1 MKKLEPVPEVEKS
14 LLGIFGQIFRES
26 FTELSSTG
34 DKAFISDYLKENP
47 ELEKAIL
54 KIEREYYY
62 WDKVKYQVQKKEQGE
77 KLWGIIKDLR
87 QFNYKTVSFTTIKFN
102 LNLTNYLQQKLHEF
116 DRNFGDVLANT
127 PLSTEQDRRQ
137 YLLNAI
143 FEESITSSQ
152 IEGAVTTRLVAKD
165 MLQKNRSPQNHSERM
180 IVNNY
185 QAIRYIVAHKKDK
198 LTLEN
203 LLELHETITANTL
216 EKAEDEGQLRIS
228 DDVNVVD
235 MIDGEIVHIPPKAEI
250 LGDFITELLAF
261 FNDEGDS
268 FFIHPIV
275 KASIVHF
282 MIGYFHPFVDG
293 NGRTARALFY
303 WYMLRQGYWLT
314 EYLSIS
320 SIILDSREQYYR
332 AFRYTEADEN
342 DLTYFVSYQV
352 KTLEKAYLVFIEY
365 LKRTVAEKRKW
376 IDYQKDKTV
385 NHRQSQILAW
395 AHENPNVVFTVKE
408 IERRLAVNN
417 QTARTDLM
425 GLVEKGLL
433 EKIQANKKE
442 QHFISLRPSPS

>member
-1 MKKLEPVPEVEKS
+1 MRKLEQAPKVEEDIK
-14 LLGIFGQIFRES
+14 LANATIGISNSQMLYRVV
-26 FTELSSTG
+26 TEKNET
-34 DKAFISDYLKENP
+34 LK
-47 ELEKAIL
+47 
-54 KIEREYYY
+54 KIETEYYY
-62 WDKVKYQVQKKEQGE
+62 WDKVKYQEKNSNE
-77 KLWGIIKDLR
+77 KLKLWTLVKSSRRL
-87 QFNYKTVSFTTIKFN
+87 NYKTVPFTSIKFN
-102 LNLTNYLQQKLHEF
+102 LNLTNHLQQKLHEF
-116 DRNFGDVLANT
+116 DRNFGDVLGNT
-127 PLSTEQDRRQ
+127 SLNAEQNKRQ
-137 YLLNAI
+137 YLTNAI

-165 MLQKNRSPQNHSERM
+165 MLQKNRSPRNHSERM

-185 QAIRYIVAHKKDK
+185 QAIKYIVAHKKDK

-203 LLELHETITANTL
+203 LLELHQTITAQTL
-216 EKAEDEGQLRIS
+216 DKPEDEGVLRTS
-228 DDVNVVD
+228 DDVNVVNV
-235 MIDGEIVHIPPKAEI
+235 IDGEIIHTPPQAAV
-250 LGDFITELLAF
+250 LGEFITELCAF

-282 MIGYFHPFVDG
+282 MIGYFHPFADG

-320 SIILDSREQYYR
+320 SIILNSREQYYR
-332 AFRYTEADEN
+332 AFQYVETDDN

-352 KTLEKAYLVFIEY
+352 KTLEKAYLAFVEY
-365 LKRTVAEKRKW
+365 LKRIESEKRKL
-376 IDYQKDKTV
+376 IDYQKDIAV
-385 NHRQSQILAW
+385 NPRQAQILAW
-395 AHENPNVVFTVKE
+395 AQERPNVVFTVKE
-408 IERRLAVNN
+408 IERRLAVTN

-442 QHFISLRPSPS
+442 QHFIFSQPLPS